1 MTTAVLICPGR
12 GSYTRSELG
21 TLTSQFGDA
30 DLLAAFDGHRAG
42 LGQETLTALDTAPR
56 FSAQRHTRGDNASA
70 LIYAAALGDRMALR
84 DDIEIVAVTGNS
96 MGWYSALA
104 CAGALAPMDG
114 FVLAN
119 TMGTLMQETLVGGQV
134 LYPHMAE
141 DWRFDPSR
149 KAELL
154 ALVDRIDNGP
164 GQTLSL
170 SIDLGGMLV
179 LAGNEAGLVAFEAAV
194 PRNAGYPLRLDNHA
208 AFHSPLMVPIAEQA
222 KAMLP
227 QDPFGQPTIPLVD
240 GRGAIWWPD
249 ASDTRSLWE
258 YTLGHQVTQTY
269 DFTHT
274 IVTAAREFAPDV
286 FILTGPGG
294 GLGGAVAQAL
304 ITARWRGMTCKADF
318 QSLQSDRPVLVS
330 MGRQDDR
337 AKVV

>member
-21 TLTSQFGDA
+21 TLTAQFGDRE
-30 DLLAAFDGHRAG
+30 LLAAFDGHRAG
-42 LGQETLTALDTAPR
+42 LGRETLTALDTAPR

-104 CAGALAPMDG
+104 CAGALAPRDG

-141 DWRFDPSR
+141 DWRFDPTR

-170 SIDLGGMLV
+170 SIDFGGML
-179 LAGNEAGLVAFEAAV
+179 
-194 PRNAGYPLRLDNHA
+194 
-208 AFHSPLMVPIAEQA
+208 
-222 KAMLP
+222 
-227 QDPFGQPTIPLVD
+227 
-240 GRGAIWWPD
+240 
-249 ASDTRSLWE
+249 
-258 YTLGHQVTQTY
+258 
-269 DFTHT
+269 
-274 IVTAAREFAPDV
+274 
-286 FILTGPGG
+286 
-294 GLGGAVAQAL
+294 
-304 ITARWRGMTCKADF
+304 
-318 QSLQSDRPVLVS
+318 
-330 MGRQDDR
+330 
-337 AKVV
+337 